1 MKERLYSEKETGAL
15 IQKAFELQQKE
26 DAEGGYGLTEQEL
39 RKLAAEMGIR
49 PQFLEDAL
57 QIQNTKEPTKTFHVW
72 GAPLR
77 VTQEKVIEGI
87 VSEELWEEMVHKL
100 RFAYKNQ
107 GRVERVGNT
116 RDWIY
121 ATKDDEI
128 VALSITTK
136 NGRTRLR
143 LREERYGL
151 QLGLVFS
158 TIFFLILIGIVG
170 DVASDAG
177 FSGWLFGFVT
187 LLLGYFAQRFAV
199 QQSHRKPTK
208 GETLMKEFSQMI
220 ETETTTPI
228 KPPERTTATEQTAAH
243 LSWLD
248 VEAPE
253 TESEA
258 GKKRSRTRI

>member
-136 NGRTRLR
+136 KWQNSLAIARRTLWATIRACVQYHFFPHLDGNCGRCGLGCRIFRLVIR
-143 LREERYGL
+143 FCDPPRRVLCA
-151 QLGLVFS
+151 
-158 TIFFLILIGIVG
+158 TICC
-170 DVASDAG
+170 A
-177 FSGWLFGFVT
+177 T
-187 LLLGYFAQRFAV
+187 
-199 QQSHRKPTK
+199 
-208 GETLMKEFSQMI
+208 
-220 ETETTTPI
+220 
-228 KPPERTTATEQTAAH
+228 KPPEA
-243 LSWLD
+243 D
-248 VEAPE
+248 
-253 TESEA
+253 
-258 GKKRSRTRI
+258 KRRNTDERI